1 MSSSTRTQLAELE
14 ALPMAALQ
22 ARWRSLIGSNP
33 PRYNRGFL
41 LRRLAHRLQE
51 LAYGGLSHATRS
63 RMEELLA
70 QAGYDELGCLSARPP
85 SRGRR
90 EQPVVGT
97 RLLREWNGE
106 VHEVTAV
113 AGGFAYQGRRYRS
126 LSVIAAAITGTH
138 WNGPAFFGLRPGKQ
152 GKEGAR

>member
-1 MSSSTRTQLAELE
+1 MSSGTRAQLAELE

-22 ARWRSLIGSNP
+22 ARWRSLLGSDP

-41 LRRLAHRLQE
+41 IRRLAHRLQE
-51 LAYGGLSHATRS
+51 LAYGGLSHAARA

-70 QAGYDELGCLSARPP
+70 QAGCDEMGRLAARPP
-85 SRGRR
+85 TRGRR
-90 EQPVVGT
+90 EQPVAGT

-113 AGGFAYQGRRYRS
+113 AGGFAYRGRRYRS
-126 LSVIAAAITGTH
+126 LSIIAAAITGTH
-138 WNGPAFFGLRPGKQ
+138 WNGPAFFGLRQSKQ
-152 GKEGAR
+152 AKEGAR